1 MEAPLTRAT
10 MLNPPIFTLLTLL
23 CISMMQAT
31 SALHFEHPV
40 FDNGNLSDITFV
52 KQDPS
57 WYVGQDASH
66 IDTAIWLNP
75 NPNEVQTR
83 KASNVGRIIYKDPI
97 QFTPGM
103 SFTTCFS
110 FQLITT
116 ASYGL
121 CGSGFTFFISDSKQ
135 APTRSAA
142 RYLGLVNP
150 NAKNEGE
157 VSHVFAIEFD
167 THDSENLDDISA
179 SHMGVDIDSVVSLA
193 YADSSPGSSLYPR
206 LFLYNN
212 YTFTTWVDYNAS
224 SNLIQV
230 WMTNSTSTNPASL
243 ATRPD
248 PDTLILRYAYN
259 LSSVFRGQLMYM
271 GFSATNNASEDGMQ
285 GAALYSWSFTNE
297 GTAKGSRS
305 QGIPKPVL
313 HIVLPILG
321 GCLLVTAV
329 CLSVFCCRRRKI
341 PKSKPNLVSEMSS
354 RGPRMLVLR
363 QYTRRE
369 LRKATEGFSETNKVG
384 EGAFSFVYK
393 GTLDDGSVIAVKKLK
408 QGIRK
413 EDEFSSEI
421 EIISACRH
429 RNLLELQGW
438 CYEKDEAMLVYR
450 FMKRGSLNHYLY
462 GKKKATNEVLDSQK
476 RLTILLDIALALDYM
491 HTGLDTCVLH
501 RDVKAANVILADNF
515 KAMLAD
521 FGFSRLM
528 KPDEKVVITSGAIG
542 TIGSI
547 APEVIDG
554 KATDKSDVYS
564 YGVLALE
571 VAYGRKMID
580 SCSSEHPYLLDWVWA
595 LKESD
600 KLTEGLDLVMRE
612 SMPPH
617 DLERWRRVVH
627 IALLCCDPAPEM
639 RPTMREVAQ
648 ALQGDTQGILTMPLP
663 LTRPPYSDSL
673 LALSFDAAN
682 AGSVVFLSA
691 VQSQDF
697 SLSDGL
703 SRTISP
709 TSEIQSTSTSSVSVN
724 ISE

>member
-1 MEAPLTRAT
+1 MEAPFTRAT
-10 MLNPPIFTLLTLL
+10 MLNSPILTLLTLL
-23 CISMMQAT
+23 CISMLQAS

-57 WYVGQDASH
+57 WYLGQDASH

-97 QFTPGM
+97 QFTPDM

-116 ASYGL
+116 GFLWALWQRICLLHLRLQASAHTQ
-121 CGSGFTFFISDSKQ
+121 CCKI
-135 APTRSAA
+135 PR
-142 RYLGLVNP
+142 
-150 NAKNEGE
+150 
-157 VSHVFAIEFD
+157 
-167 THDSENLDDISA
+167 A

-206 LFLYNN
+206 LCLYNN
-212 YTFTTWVDYNAS
+212 YTFTTWIDYNAS
-224 SNLIQV
+224 SNLIRV
-230 WMTNSTSTNPASL
+230 WMTNSTSANPVSL
-243 ATRPD
+243 ASWPD
-248 PDTLILRYAYN
+248 PDTLILRYVYN
-259 LSSVFRGQLMYM
+259 LSSVFRDQLMYM

-313 HIVLPILG
+313 QIVLPILG
-321 GCLLVTAV
+321 GCLL
-329 CLSVFCCRRRKI
+329 
-341 PKSKPNLVSEMSS
+341 MSS
-354 RGPRMLVLR
+354 RGPRTLVLR

-369 LRKATEGFSETNKVG
+369 LRKATEGFSGTNKVG

-554 KATDKSDVYS
+554 KATDKSDVYG

-571 VAYGRKMID
+571 VAYGRKIID
-580 SCSSEHPYLLDWVWA
+580 ACSSEHPYLLDWVWV
-595 LKESD
+595 LKESN
-600 KLTEGLDLVMRE
+600 KLTEGLDLVMSE
-612 SMPPH
+612 STPPH

-639 RPTMREVAQ
+639 RPTMREVTQ
-648 ALQGDTQGILTMPLP
+648 ALQGDTQGILKTPLP

-673 LALSFDAAN
+673 LALSFDATN

-697 SLSDGL
+697 SSSDGL

-709 TSEIQSTSTSSVSVN
+709 TSEIQSTSTSLVSVN
-724 ISE
+724 IRE